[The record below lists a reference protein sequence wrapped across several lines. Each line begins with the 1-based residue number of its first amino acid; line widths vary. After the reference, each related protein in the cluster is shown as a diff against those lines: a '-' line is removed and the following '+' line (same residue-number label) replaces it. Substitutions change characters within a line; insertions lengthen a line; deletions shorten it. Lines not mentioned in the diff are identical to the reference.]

1 MSTVTEPYSAVQD
14 AEKIFSRVLVGIDG
28 SPEALDAAQQA
39 ALLKASGGTM
49 SLVAAWNLEPPLVA
63 PMTMLPPYDADGRAA
78 RSAAEDALHVA
89 KEQLP
94 TARTTVVHGF
104 PAHALIDEIKREQA
118 TLVAVG
124 SHGRGRAAGILV
136 GSTATSLVHNAPCS
150 VLVTRPSSSQSP
162 RRIAVGVDGS
172 NQSALAYAAAR
183 HLADR
188 IGCELVVVVA
198 EGGKSVD
205 PAGIWLIVGDGFQV
219 IPDEPVPVLV
229 AASADADLLVLGS
242 RGLHGLKSLGSVSE
256 RVAHRAGCSTLIVRG
271 S

>member
-1 MSTVTEPYSAVQD
+1 MSMVTEPYSALQD

-39 ALLKASGGTM
+39 ALLKASGGTL

-63 PMTMLPPYDADGRAA
+63 PMTMLPPYDAEGRAA

-104 PAHALIDEIKREQA
+104 PAHALIDEIKREQV

-150 VLVTRPSSSQSP
+150 VLVTRTSSSQSP
-162 RRIAVGVDGS
+162 RRIVVGVDGS

-198 EGGKSVD
+198 DGGKSVD
-205 PAGIWLIVGDGFQV
+205 PAGISADRRRRFPGD
-219 IPDEPVPVLV
+219 PRR
-229 AASADADLLVLGS
+229 ASAGARRRVGRCRSARARAAEACTASS
-242 RGLHGLKSLGSVSE
+242 RSVRSPSGWLTVPGA
-256 RVAHRAGCSTLIVRG
+256 RR
-271 S
+271 